1 MISHYNVIAN
11 VLQWHCHNQPHRQQF
26 GPIYTDVALGL
37 LPQNHIYS
45 LVVNRCAG
53 MYLGDQ
59 LIVLQK
65 FKLDSYL
72 SAISRFQIETLF
84 VVPPI
89 IVTMTANKTVCDQYN
104 LSSVRRVMCGRAP
117 LGEETTNTF
126 ARQYPEWIITQ
137 AYGKQQSF
145 SLDQKE
151 VGRLMTTLLYR
162 SY

>member
-11 VLQWHCHNQPHRQQF
+11 VIQWRCHSQLYRQQF
-26 GPIYTDVALGL
+26 GQSYSEVGLGL

-45 LVVNRCAG
+45 LVVNCCSG

-59 LIVLQK
+59 LIVLQR

-72 SAISRFQIETLF
+72 SAISRFRIGILY

-89 IVTMTANKTVCDQYN
+89 IVTMLANKKLCDQYN
-104 LSSVRRVMCGRAP
+104 LSSVRRVLSGAAP
-117 LGEETTNTF
+117 LGEETISTF
-126 ARQYPEWIITQ
+126 ARQYPDWIITQ

-145 SLDQKE
+145 SLFRKSRD
-151 VGRLMTTLLYR
+151 
-162 SY
+162 